1 MFGKGHPPVYPFSFK
16 CLYTPD
22 SNVVCFLAIPM
33 KYSDKKLVQNS
44 ISLQELNAVNYRL
57 YKLLS
62 IHDASTPYSQEFFV
76 SKTEFKNAQYS
87 YKSIEPLLQKL
98 HIKEIDYKQNGLFA
112 LRCTLMN
119 PWHYEAQRSGMD
131 YLMEFI
137 INLHKLTRE
146 ILN

>member
-1 MFGKGHPPVYPFSFK
+1 M
-16 CLYTPD
+16 
-22 SNVVCFLAIPM
+22 N
-33 KYSDKKLVQNS
+33 YSEDDFVLKTIDLPGLNS
-44 ISLQELNAVNYRL
+44 INNQL

-76 SKTEFKNAQYS
+76 SKTEFKHTQYS
-87 YKSIEPLLQKL
+87 FESIEPLLKRL
-98 HIKEIDYKQNGLFA
+98 KIDEEDYIKYGLFA

-119 PWHYEAQRSGMD
+119 PWHWEAQKSGMD

-146 ILN
+146 ILNK